1 MIPVQMSDWNLSS
14 DQVTLEQRERR
25 SPGRWLYRHSLR
37 IAVIAGVVEAAVAWS
52 MGISSFAMLL
62 LGVLAV
68 LVYFNVRTRVPRRV
82 RRPLW
87 VVAVAQGV
95 AGILVPAVVTSIVIG
110 AVIGTLL
117 LLIMLLVLL
126 GDRRRQ

>member
-1 MIPVQMSDWNLSS
+1 MSDWNLSS

-25 SPGRWLYRHSLR
+25 SPGRWLHQNSLR
-37 IAVIAGVVEAAVAWS
+37 IAVILGLVEAAVAWS
-52 MGISSFAMLL
+52 RGISSFAMLL
-62 LGVLAV
+62 LGVLVV
-68 LVYFNVRTRVPRRV
+68 LVYLNVRTRLPSRL

-95 AGILVPAVVTSIVIG
+95 AGILVPAIVTSIFIG